1 MRVVDWRN
9 VEEGRLEMPDEVA
22 LTFGVFDGIHPGH
35 RALFDLLEEN
45 RDMAAPAVFT
55 FRRNPQT
62 VLRPHTYAGDVLSI
76 RQKLE
81 RLEAYGIEL
90 VVLADFDD
98 AFRAMPG
105 EDFLG
110 HLMDALNI
118 GYAAVGPDFHCG
130 LNMDTD
136 ARGVARYF
144 SAHGV
149 RVDIAGAVYHNG
161 SPVSSTR
168 IRQAVA
174 NGDFETARALLGGSF
189 VLDLRDVTIE
199 TSHHELWVPRS
210 LVGQVIPSSG
220 AFHSTVFTTDG
231 PFEAVVHI
239 DPEGLRLTGSDGSR
253 ITVPSAGILQIE
265 FTTRTGIGI
274 EGERDVA
281 YQREKG

>member
-1 MRVVDWRN
+1 MRVADWRS
-9 VEEGRLEMPDEVA
+9 VEEGRLKMPDEVA

-35 RALFDLLEEN
+35 RALFDLLDEN
-45 RDMAAPAVFT
+45 RGEAAPAVFT
-55 FRRNPQT
+55 FRQNPQT

-81 RLEAYGIEL
+81 RLEAYGMQL

-105 EDFLG
+105 TEFLD
-110 HLMDALNI
+110 HLMGALNI

-130 LNMDTD
+130 RNMDTD
-136 ARGVARYF
+136 ARSVSRYF
-144 SAHGV
+144 LAHKV

-174 NGDFETARALLGGSF
+174 NGDVETARALLGGSF

-199 TSHHELWVPRS
+199 TSQHELRVPRS
-210 LVGQVIPSSG
+210 LVGQVIPFSG
-220 AFHSTVFTTDG
+220 AFRSTVFTTDG
-231 PFEAVVHI
+231 PLEAVVHI
-239 DPEGLRLTGSDGSR
+239 DPEGLRLTGSHGGR
-253 ITVPSAGILQIE
+253 ISVPAAGISQIE
-265 FTTRTGIGI
+265 FPTRTGIGI

>member
-1 MRVVDWRN
+1 MRVADWRS
-9 VEEGRLEMPDEVA
+9 VEEGRLEVPKEVA

-35 RALFDLLEEN
+35 RALFDLLEEK
-45 RDMAAPAVFT
+45 RGRAAPSVFT
-55 FRRNPQT
+55 FRGNPQT
-62 VLRPHTYAGDVLSI
+62 VLRPHTYPGDVLSV

-81 RLEAYGIEL
+81 RLDAYGIEL

-98 AFRAMPG
+98 SFRTMPG
-105 EDFLG
+105 TDFLA

-118 GYAAVGPDFHCG
+118 RYAAVGPDFHCG
-130 LNMDTD
+130 RNMDTD

-189 VLDLRDVTIE
+189 VLDLRDVSIE
-199 TSHHELWVPRS
+199 TSRHEVWVPRS
-210 LVGQVIPSSG
+210 LVGQVVPFSG

-231 PFEAVVHI
+231 PIEAVVHV
-239 DPEGLRLTGSDGSR
+239 DPEGLRLTGPNGNSIS
-253 ITVPSAGILQIE
+253 VPPGGISQIE
-265 FTTRTGIGI
+265 FARKTGIGI

-281 YQREKG
+281 YQRGKG

>member
-1 MRVVDWRN
+1 MRVADWRSI
-9 VEEGRLEMPDEVA
+9 EKGGLEWPDEVA

-45 RDMAAPAVFT
+45 RGTAAPAVFT
-55 FRRNPQT
+55 FRENPQT

-90 VVLADFDD
+90 VVTADFDD
-98 AFRAMPG
+98 SFRAMPG
-105 EDFLG
+105 TVFLD
-110 HLMDALNI
+110 HLMNVLRI
-118 GYAAVGPDFHCG
+118 TYGAVGPDFHCG
-130 LNMDTD
+130 RNMDTD
-136 ARGVARYF
+136 ARGVSRYL
-144 SAHGV
+144 SEHEV

-174 NGDFETARALLGGSF
+174 DGDFETARALLGGSF
-189 VLDLRDVTIE
+189 VLDLRDVMIE
-199 TSHHELWVPRS
+199 TSGHAVWVPRS
-210 LVGQVIPSSG
+210 LVGQVIPFSG

-231 PFEAVVHI
+231 PFEAVAHI
-239 DPEGLRLTGSDGSR
+239 DPGGLRLTEADGGGIR
-253 ITVPSAGILQIE
+253 TPANAILQIE
-265 FTTRTGIGI
+265 FTARTGIGI

-281 YQREKG
+281 YERKEG